1 MNGLE
6 VMEPLEPGDVSELF
20 SEEVRLDLEAV
31 SELFSLQTSRDSI
44 LFSSNKGLLPAE
56 PRSWSSLALALLVH
70 SFLFAVFLATGG
82 ASVPVRHD
90 RIQVQLMELPG
101 GSEGKGGGG
110 AKPLLQ
116 PTGRGEPEAATHSPP
131 SAKPAPV
138 RLPPT
143 KEAQT
148 LQKKIVHPVKVVEK
162 TRRVAVRKS
171 IGKKKMVRAKT
182 AIPEETH
189 RSRQQSFEPAQQ
201 AGSAA
206 PENARGAH
214 ATGTGVVPGAG
225 PGRSGGPA
233 AGAAHGPGGNGGA
246 LEVGF
251 GSANGPRFLHR
262 VVPSYPAFARAQQM
276 QGTVVLS
283 LLIDRHGRVV
293 SVTVLKKAGFGF
305 DEAAVK
311 AIRQSTFFPA
321 RNNGKPCRCKVVI
334 PVRFEM
340 E

>member
-6 VMEPLEPGDVSELF
+6 VMEPLEPGEVSELF
-20 SEEVRLDLEAV
+20 CEEVRWDHEAV
-31 SELFSLQTSRDSI
+31 SELFSLQPCRDSI
-44 LFSSNKGLLPAE
+44 LASSNRGFLPAE

-70 SFLFAVFLATGG
+70 CFLFAAFLAAGRTP
-82 ASVPVRHD
+82 SPIRND
-90 RIQVQLMELPG
+90 CIQVQLMELPG
-101 GSEGKGGGG
+101 GSEKTGGGG
-110 AKPLLQ
+110 AKPLLR
-116 PTGRGEPEAATHSPP
+116 PGTPEAAPL
-131 SAKPAPV
+131 
-138 RLPPT
+138 RLPVA
-143 KEAQT
+143 KEAAI
-148 LQKKIVHPVKVVEK
+148 LPKKIARSVKVVEK
-162 TRRVAVRKS
+162 TRRAAVRK
-171 IGKKKMVRAKT
+171 IIVQKRVVRAK
-182 AIPEETH
+182 APIPKETH
-189 RSRQQSFEPAQQ
+189 RGGRESFKPAQQ
-201 AGSAA
+201 AASAA
-206 PENARGAH
+206 AENGRAVH
-214 ATGTGVVPGAG
+214 ATGTGAG

-233 AGAAHGPGGNGGA
+233 GTGGA

-262 VVPSYPAFARAQQM
+262 VVPSYPAFAREQQM

-283 LLIDRHGRVV
+283 LLIDQHGRVL

-311 AIRQSTFFPA
+311 AIRQSTFIPA